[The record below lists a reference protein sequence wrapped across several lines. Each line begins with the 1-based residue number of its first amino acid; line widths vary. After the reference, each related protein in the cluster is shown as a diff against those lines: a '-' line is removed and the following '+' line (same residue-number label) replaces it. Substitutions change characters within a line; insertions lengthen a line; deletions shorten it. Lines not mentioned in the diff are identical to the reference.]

1 MPDAPALFEQVRLHD
16 GDVVRELIAAVTVLV
31 IYLLTA
37 PRPRKRMAVT
47 SMLLLG
53 LAPLP
58 LLLGLLFPEEQAAE
72 GYSLFGVRFFTLA
85 SFFHSLL
92 LVAAV
97 SVWER
102 LARPLEKIFLDVLRW
117 LTVVLAFVVILLEAG
132 VDPGGIFAGS
142 AIISAAIG
150 FASKDTLGNLFAGLA
165 IHAENP
171 FELGDWIQYDDNSA
185 HIGEVV
191 EINWR
196 ATKVITLDLA
206 YVIIPNGQLAQAS
219 IRNFTKPDRWSRRS
233 LYVVTPYG
241 VSPQRVQK
249 IILEAIRGSF
259 GVLDSPAPSVVT
271 NAFTDRG
278 VEHWVRLF
286 TTEFGK
292 RDKVDGMARDRI
304 WFALARHGIELPV
317 ATHAVRLSQLP
328 PEEEQAED
336 PVARRLAALERVD
349 LLAPLGGERLER
361 LAGLVSDETH
371 AGGAQIVRQGDP
383 GSSLF
388 VIDTGAADVRLTRP
402 DGSDTLLATLGPGDV
417 FGEMSLLT
425 GAARSATV
433 TMVEEGRLLVI
444 EKEMLQLFLQEE
456 PSLAERFGDVLA
468 RREQERSRAAIT
480 GTPEHSSAP
489 DLLARILD
497 FFSLS

>member
-1 MPDAPALFEQVRLHD
+1 MPDAGPWIEQVRLHD
-16 GDVVRELIAAVTVLV
+16 GDVVRELVAAVIFLV
-31 IYLLTA
+31 AYLLTA
-37 PRPRKRMAVT
+37 PRLRKRLAIG
-47 SMLLLG
+47 SMVLLG

-58 LLLGLLFPEEQAAE
+58 LLVSLLFPEERANS
-72 GYSLFGVRFFTLA
+72 GYALFGVRFFVLA
-85 SFFHSLL
+85 SLFHSLL

-102 LARPLEKIFLDVLRW
+102 IAGPIQKIFLDVFRW
-117 LTVVLAFVVILLEAG
+117 LTVGLAFVVILLEAG

-171 FELGDWIQYDDNSA
+171 FKLGDWIQYDDNPS

-219 IRNFTKPDRWSRRS
+219 IRNFTQPDRWSRRS
-233 LYVVTPYG
+233 LYVVTPYS
-241 VSPQRVQK
+241 VSPQRVQQ
-249 IILEAIRGSF
+249 IILSALRGSF
-259 GVLDSPAPSVVT
+259 GVLDTPPPSVVT
-271 NAFTDRG
+271 NNFTDRG

-286 TTEFGK
+286 TTEFDK

-304 WFALARHGIELPV
+304 WFALARNGIEIPV
-317 ATHAVRLSQLP
+317 ATHAIRLTQLLSV
-328 PEEEQAED
+328 EEPAD
-336 PVARRLAALERVD
+336 DSVAQRLQALEQVE
-349 LLAPLGGERLER
+349 LLEPLGRERLEA
-361 LAGLVSDETH
+361 LAAVATDRQH
-371 AGGAQIVRQGDP
+371 AGGEQIVRQGEP
-383 GSSLF
+383 GSSLYI
-388 VIDTGAADVRLTRP
+388 VQSGTAEVRYRGG
-402 DGSDTLLATLGPGDV
+402 DGEEKQLAIFKPGDF

-433 TMVEEGRLLVI
+433 TMLEEGRLIEI
-444 EKEMLQLFLQEE
+444 EKAMVEHFLLEE
-456 PSLAERFGDVLA
+456 PELVQRFGAVLA
-468 RREQERSRAAIT
+468 RRQDEQAAI
-480 GTPEHSSAP
+480 
-489 DLLARILD
+489 
-497 FFSLS
+497 SLSSSQKAEAHTDFLSKIIEFFTL